1 MSNSESRLDH
11 VARRTFL
18 KRTAQL
24 GAVLMVPGLAACG
37 SSDKDAFSST
47 TTKASSDG
55 SAAGAATSIA
65 GAATT
70 KAGSATTKA
79 GSLGT
84 GTTKTT
90 GTTKAAAKA
99 APPPGPALTDTAKL
113 TVDFTYAATAGGG
126 RVHNPYIAVWLE
138 NEAGELL
145 TTISL
150 WIANTGKGLR
160 YVRELSRWYPADTAR
175 VAAGGADA
183 IDAISSATRVAGDY
197 SVVWNGKDLDGTRL
211 TQGTYYLCI
220 EAAREHGPY
229 ELIRE
234 KITLGTA
241 PLSLELTPKGELTK
255 AKATFVA

>member
-47 TTKASSDG
+47 TTKASSN
-55 SAAGAATSIA
+55 

-70 KAGSATTKA
+70 GSATTTA
-79 GSLGT
+79 GSAAT
-84 GTTKTT
+84 A
-90 GTTKAAAKA
+90 TTKATASTTAASKS
-99 APPPGPALTDTAKL
+99 APPAGPPLTDAAKL
-113 TVDFTYAATAGGG
+113 TVDFTYAATGGGG
-126 RVHNPYIAVWLE
+126 RVQNPYIAVWLE
-138 NEAGELL
+138 NEAEDLL

-150 WIANTGKGLR
+150 WIANTPKGLK
-160 YVRELSRWYPADTAR
+160 YVRELSRWYNAENER
-175 VAAGGADA
+175 VSAGGTDA
-183 IDAISSATRVAGDY
+183 IDTISSATRVAGDY
-197 SVVWNGKDLDGTRL
+197 SVVWDGTDLDGARL

-220 EAAREHGPY
+220 EASREHGPY

-234 KITLGTA
+234 KITLGTE
-241 PLSLELTPKGELTK
+241 PLSLDLTPNGELTK